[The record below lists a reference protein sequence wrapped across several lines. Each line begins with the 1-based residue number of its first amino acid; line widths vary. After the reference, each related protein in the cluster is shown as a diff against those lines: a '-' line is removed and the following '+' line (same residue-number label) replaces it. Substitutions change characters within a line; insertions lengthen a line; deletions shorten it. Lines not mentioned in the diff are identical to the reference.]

1 MVQVGLA
8 RPDRADHVVVLVE
21 LVEPGAALVVDD
33 MFVDI
38 LGERGI
44 PVAYISSPV
53 AAYSVA
59 EVFND
64 SASVQCMR
72 SVTTGLPFQSVV

>member
-1 MVQVGLA
+1 M
-8 RPDRADHVVVLVE
+8 
-21 LVEPGAALVVDD
+21 EPGTALVVDD
-33 MFVDI
+33 MLIDI
-38 LGERGI
+38 LGECGV

-72 SVTTGLPFQSVV
+72 SVTTGLPLQSVV